1 MFVGVRVLRA
11 CTGTSRDTL
20 VQQERVDAKKVSSR
34 NFSNVLALSFGA
46 ACANC
51 LQVGAIFNIKL
62 FFSACV
68 CVFGHV
74 GKIIQ
79 GLCHECGFILVE

>member
-34 NFSNVLALSFGA
+34 NFSNVLAQSFGT

-68 CVFGHV
+68 CLGTWARSFKAFAMNVVSF
-74 GKIIQ
+74 
-79 GLCHECGFILVE
+79 

>member
-34 NFSNVLALSFGA
+34 NFSNVLALSFGT